1 MKSQLSLFLYYLR
14 LGTQTPLIGG
24 WQQLLCPHQTINKSY
39 CHNVF
44 YEPRGLKTGMVMKLG
59 RSRKQEAEYFQYADF
74 INIIPCIPSP

>member
-44 YEPRGLKTGMVMKLG
+44 YEP
-59 RSRKQEAEYFQYADF
+59 
-74 INIIPCIPSP
+74 